1 MARTKITVRRLQTF
15 VRAQGQRIGNKNIM
29 NRRNAMFK
37 IKILL
42 PRSKQ
47 IEVKKS
53 GQVLR
58 RMNVR
63 RKSHYFTGNRRL
75 RF

>member
-1 MARTKITVRRLQTF
+1 
-15 VRAQGQRIGNKNIM
+15 M

-37 IKILL
+37 TKTLL
-42 PRSKQ
+42 PQSKQ
-47 IEVKKS
+47 VEAQKN

-63 RKSHYFTGNRRL
+63 RKSYYFSGSKRQRI
-75 RF
+75 